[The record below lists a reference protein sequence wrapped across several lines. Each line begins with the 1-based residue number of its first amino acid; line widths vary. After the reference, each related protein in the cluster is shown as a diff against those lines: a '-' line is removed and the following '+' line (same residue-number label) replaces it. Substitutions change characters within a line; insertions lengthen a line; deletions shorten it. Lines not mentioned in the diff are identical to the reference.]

1 MTQFQ
6 QARKNMVDCQI
17 QTSGVIIPE
26 VLEAFETL
34 PREAFLPEDLR
45 GIAYRDEELRLSN
58 GRCLLEPVVLARMI
72 EALEP
77 QNDQAV
83 LVIGSGA
90 GYAAGILSKVC
101 MTVVALEED
110 DDLINHANKAW
121 EDLEIQN
128 ILSFK
133 GTLKKG
139 HSKNAPYDLILING
153 AVGQISQEI
162 LSQLSENGRLVAIEK
177 TASQPV
183 GDVKLVQHVGENQF
197 SSYTVFQAGCD
208 YLPGFEPAPAFSF

>member
-1 MTQFQ
+1 MTHFQ

-45 GIAYRDEELRLSN
+45 GIAYRDEELKLPN

-77 QNDQAV
+77 ENEQAV

-101 MTVVALEED
+101 MTVIALEDNET
-110 DDLINHANKAW
+110 LIDHANKAW
-121 EDLEIQN
+121 ADLEIQN
-128 ILSFK
+128 ILAFN
-133 GTLKKG
+133 GALNKG
-139 HSKNAPYDLILING
+139 HKKNAPYDMILING
-153 AVGQISQEI
+153 AVSHIPEDI
-162 LSQLSENGRLVAIEK
+162 LAQLSENGRLVAIEK

-183 GDVKLVQHVGENQF
+183 GDVKLVQRVGENQF